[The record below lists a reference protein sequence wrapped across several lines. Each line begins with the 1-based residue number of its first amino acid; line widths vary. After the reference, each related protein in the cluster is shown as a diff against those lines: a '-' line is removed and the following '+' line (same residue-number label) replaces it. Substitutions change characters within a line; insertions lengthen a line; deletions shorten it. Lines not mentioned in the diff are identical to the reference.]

1 MVQPGG
7 APMHMSRVRG
17 RVAAA
22 VVLGVALIGSTS
34 TAVSSAAPVA
44 ETAHTA
50 FPHPGDTAYV
60 DVSVATAWVEPDSDR
75 PVDAQATG
83 DPVDIRGWIDTM
95 TLAERRDLIGDLET
109 QALFGSEVTVLE
121 TSGDWAK
128 VAVHSQPTPRNELGY
143 PGWVPAKQLRRAPL
157 YGFAV
162 DHRPFAMVTA
172 ESTTLSRGRSGRRP
186 MMDLSMNTRLP
197 KLVRVRDAVLV
208 ATPRGPAWLPADDVA
223 VYDSE
228 NDIPAPTGQD
238 LVRTA
243 KKFLG
248 LPYLWAGTS
257 AFGFDCS
264 GFTHTVYAMHG
275 MTIPRDA
282 GPQFETGTPVAEED
296 LRPGDLVFF
305 GESRIHHVGMYAGN
319 GYVIDAP
326 SNSDTEESP
335 LEYVPLKEHRYY
347 WEYAGARRILPADGS

>member
-1 MVQPGG
+1 MV
-7 APMHMSRVRG
+7 
-17 RVAAA
+17 
-22 VVLGVALIGSTS
+22 STS
-34 TAVSSAAPVA
+34 TTVSTAAPTEA
-44 ETAHTA
+44 TAHSESA
-50 FPHPGDTAYV
+50 HSEFPRPGDIAHV
-60 DVSVATAWVEPDSDR
+60 DVSVATSWVAPDSDR

-109 QALFGSEVTVLE
+109 QALFGAEVTVLE

-128 VAVHSQPTPRNELGY
+128 VAVHSQPTPRNDLGY
-143 PGWVPAKQLRRAPL
+143 PGWVPVTQLRKATK
-157 YGFAV
+157 YGDAL
-162 DHRPFAMVTA
+162 DDRPFAMVTA
-172 ESTTLSRGRSGRRP
+172 ESTTLSRGRTGRP
-186 MMDLSMNTRLP
+186 AIMDLSMNTRLP
-197 KLVRVRDAVLV
+197 KLRRVGDAVQV

-228 NDIPAPTGQD
+228 SDIPAPTGEH

-257 AFGFDCS
+257 AYGFDCS
-264 GFTHTVYAMHG
+264 GFTHTVYAVHG
-275 MTIPRDA
+275 VTIPRDA
-282 GPQFETGTPVAEED
+282 GPQADTGTPVAEED
-296 LRPGDLVFF
+296 LQPGDLVFF

-347 WEYAGARRILPADGS
+347 WEYAGATRILPAPRA

>member
-1 MVQPGG
+1 
-7 APMHMSRVRG
+7 MHMFGIRSRAA
-17 RVAAA
+17 AAA
-22 VVLGVALIGSTS
+22 VLAVALIGSTS
-34 TAVSSAAPVA
+34 TATSSAAPA
-44 ETAHTA
+44 TERAGAAQSA
-50 FPHPGDTAYV
+50 FPQPGDTAYV
-60 DVSVATAWVEPDSDR
+60 DVSVATSWVDPDSDR
-75 PVDAQATG
+75 PIDAQATG

-95 TLAERRDLIGDLET
+95 SLAERRDLIGDLET
-109 QALFGSEVTVLE
+109 QSLFGAEVTVLE
-121 TSGDWAK
+121 TDGDWAK

-143 PGWVPAKQLRRAPL
+143 PGWVPVEQVRKAPL
-157 YGFAV
+157 YGYAL

-172 ESTTLSRGRSGRRP
+172 ESTTLSRSRSGRHP

-197 KLVRVRDAVLV
+197 KLLRVRDAVLV

-223 VYDSE
+223 VYESE
-228 NDIPAPTGQD
+228 SDIPAPTGED

-257 AFGFDCS
+257 AYGFDCS
-264 GFTHTVYAMHG
+264 GFTHTVYAVHG
-275 MTIPRDA
+275 VTIPRDA
-282 GPQFETGTPVAEED
+282 GPQFDAGTPVAEED
-296 LRPGDLVFF
+296 LQPGDLVFF

-347 WEYAGARRILPADGS
+347 WEYAGATRILPEA